1 MRFSKGDLFHIE
13 MRSGIYQV
21 LDLYKSDNNGN
32 VYYFR
37 KVFDGKL
44 NLKVSKAEFVH
55 EGWMTHI
62 SNKTRERLSE
72 TLNSVNVQA
81 ILNDLTID
89 RMMQFGVNTRVEIFW
104 CTMDPKSKKRLEKQL
119 NDKTEEFINPF
130 SLRNVIQ
137 ELHNQGELHIE
148 PCLVYPPPDGKR
160 LYRIE
165 LGRYCDDF
173 DEFGNECFREMRFS
187 EIKMS
192 RREDLL

>member
-148 PCLVYPPPDGKR
+148 PCLVYPPDGKR

>member
-119 NDKTEEFINPF
+119 NDKTEEYINPF
-130 SLRNVIQ
+130 FLRNAIQ
-137 ELHNQGELHIE
+137 ELHDQGALRIE
-148 PCLVYPPPDGKR
+148 NCLVSPPDGKR
-160 LYRIE
+160 LYRVE

>member
-89 RMMQFGVNTRVEIFW
+89 RMMQFEVNTRVEIFW

-148 PCLVYPPPDGKR
+148 PCLVYPPDGKR

>member
-104 CTMDPKSKKRLEKQL
+104 CTMDPKSKKRLKKQL

-137 ELHNQGELHIE
+137 ELHNQGELHIK
-148 PCLVYPPPDGKR
+148 PCLVYPPDGKR

>member
-21 LDLYKSDNNGN
+21 LDLYKSDDNGN

-55 EGWMTHI
+55 EGWMTPI
-62 SNKTRERLSE
+62 SNKTRDRLSE
-72 TLNSVNVQA
+72 TLNSVNVQN

-104 CTMDPKSKKRLEKQL
+104 CTMDSKNKKKLEKQL
-119 NDKTEEFINPF
+119 NEKTEEYIIPL
-130 SLRNVIQ
+130 SLRNTIR

-148 PCLVYPPPDGKR
+148 NCLVYPPDNKR

>member
-1 MRFSKGDLFHIE
+1 
-13 MRSGIYQV
+13 
-21 LDLYKSDNNGN
+21 
-32 VYYFR
+32 
-37 KVFDGKL
+37 
-44 NLKVSKAEFVH
+44 
-55 EGWMTHI
+55 MTHI

-130 SLRNVIQ
+130 SLRNAIQ
-137 ELHNQGELHIE
+137 ELHDQGALRIE
-148 PCLVYPPPDGKR
+148 NCLVSPPDGKR

>member
-148 PCLVYPPPDGKR
+148 PCLVYPPDGKR

-192 RREDLL
+192 RRENLL

>member
-137 ELHNQGELHIE
+137 ELHNQGDLHIE
-148 PCLVYPPPDGKR
+148 PCLVYPPDGKR

>member
-1 MRFSKGDLFHIE
+1 MSFSKGDLFHIE
-13 MRSGIYQV
+13 MRNGIYQV
-21 LDLYKSDNNGN
+21 LGLYKSGEDGN
-32 VYYFR
+32 VWYFR

-55 EGWMTHI
+55 ESWMTPI
-62 SNKTRERLSE
+62 SAKTQDKLSKM
-72 TLNSVNVQA
+72 LHSPDVQTV
-81 ILNDLTID
+81 LNDFTIEK
-89 RMMQFGVNTRVEIFW
+89 MMQFGVNTRVEIFW
-104 CTMDPKSKKRLEKQL
+104 CTMDPKNKKKFEKQL

-130 SLRNVIQ
+130 SLRNDIQ
-137 ELHNQGELHIE
+137 ELHNQGDLHIE
-148 PCLVYPPPDGKR
+148 SCLVYPPEGKR

-192 RREDLL
+192 QRYS